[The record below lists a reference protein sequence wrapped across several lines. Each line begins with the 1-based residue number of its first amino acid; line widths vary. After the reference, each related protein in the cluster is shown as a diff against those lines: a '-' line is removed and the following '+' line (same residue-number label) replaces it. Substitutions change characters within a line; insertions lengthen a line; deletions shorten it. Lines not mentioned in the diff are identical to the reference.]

1 LQWELISTQ
10 EGGKKVNDV
19 KITDNELSMK
29 RTLMSSERTLLSW
42 VRTALSF
49 ISFGFTMYKV
59 LESIATKLSMSI
71 EVLQPRHLGLFLM
84 GVGTI
89 PLAVGMYQYYLMA
102 VNLGKTVKEAVLNP
116 SFFLAFIVLL
126 LGITLF
132 LDIVFR
138 WHLL

>member
-1 LQWELISTQ
+1 MT
-10 EGGKKVNDV
+10 DV

-42 VRTALSF
+42 VRTSLSF

-71 EVLQPRHLGLFLM
+71 EVLQPRHLGLLFM
-84 GVGTI
+84 AAGTI
-89 PLAVGMYQYYLMA
+89 PLAVGMYQYYSLVA
-102 VNLGKTVKEAVLNP
+102 DLGKTVKEAIFNP

-132 LDIVFR
+132 FDIIFR

>member
-1 LQWELISTQ
+1 MTE
-10 EGGKKVNDV
+10 V

-49 ISFGFTMYKV
+49 ISFGFTMYKL

-71 EVLQPRHLGLFLM
+71 EVLQPRHLGLLFM
-84 GVGTI
+84 TAGTV
-89 PLAVGMYQYYLMA
+89 PLAVGMVQYYLL
-102 VNLGKTVKEAVLNP
+102 VVDLGKTAKQAVMNP
-116 SFFLAFIVLL
+116 SFFLALFVLL
-126 LGITLF
+126 LGIMLF
-132 LDIVFR
+132 FDIIFR